1 MTEKTKIE
9 NFFRLWNA
17 GVEKLLEGYLYDE
30 EGKLNPTRY
39 IFSYYLKLIER
50 FLNDQIE
57 EIEKINLLS
66 GIRGTGK
73 TTLLAQIF
81 YAPKFVR
88 SSQRKNYPKIL
99 SQDYQKF
106 YLDVSRLIA
115 EGISLNE
122 FFNFYQ
128 EVNDLSFVNLNKKI
142 ILLLDEVH
150 YDQNW
155 GLFLKNLFDM
165 TKRHKNLLVIATGS
179 SALKLKLNP
188 DLSRRSLSK
197 ELYPLKF
204 NEYAILKGIGFPQ
217 RGLSDKIIEA
227 ILFSENTQ
235 QIYQKL
241 NNLYFQINK
250 YFLKLPPKIENE
262 FFYYGGFPFVL
273 KLKNKKFLVYELTSG
288 VLDKVITKDILEM
301 KKFSA
306 ETLSKIDDLLYL
318 LAVSE
323 RTDFEKLCTTLK
335 LDYRSVRGILDAL
348 IQAGILIEIKSYGEK
363 FVRVRKPIKFL
374 FISPSLRVSIL
385 KGVIPS
391 EVKGK
396 ILEDYL
402 ALIFVKDFKKK
413 VEKIS
418 ELDIRYDSSI
428 EGADFVLKFGKKKI
442 VVEVGFGEKKEGVVQ
457 VKNTFKRIDGGGYH
471 YGIIV
476 SEQGNLKILEKNIIR
491 TPLKIWLA
499 I

>member
-1 MTEKTKIE
+1 MVERVKIE
-9 NFFRLWNA
+9 NFFKLWNTE
-17 GVEKLLEGYLYDE
+17 VEKLLEGYLYDE

-39 IFSYYLKLIER
+39 IFSFYLKLIER
-50 FLNDQIE
+50 FLNDKID

-66 GIRGTGK
+66 GIRGVGK

-81 YAPKFVR
+81 FIQKFIR
-88 SSQRKNYPKIL
+88 SSQKKNYLKIL
-99 SQDYQKF
+99 FQDYQKF
-106 YLDVSRLIA
+106 YLDVSRLSA

-128 EVNDLSFVNLNKKI
+128 EVNNLSFVNLKKKV
-142 ILLLDEVH
+142 ILLLDEIH
-150 YDQNW
+150 YDENW

-188 DLSRRSLSK
+188 DLSRRSLSE
-197 ELYPLKF
+197 ELFPLKF
-204 NEYAILKGIGFPQ
+204 NEYLILKGITFPEK
-217 RGLSDKIIEA
+217 GLSYKIIEA
-227 ILFSENTQ
+227 ILFSKDVQ
-235 QIYQKL
+235 ALYQKL
-241 NNLYFQINK
+241 NNLYSRINR
-250 YFLKLPPKIENE
+250 YFVKLPPKIEDN
-262 FFYYGGFPFVL
+262 FFHYGGFPFVL
-273 KLKNKKFLVYELTSG
+273 KLRNKRSLIYELISG
-288 VLDKVITKDILEM
+288 VLDKVITKDVLEM

-306 ETLSKIDDLLYL
+306 ETISKINDLLYL
-318 LAVSE
+318 IAVSE
-323 RTDFEKLCTTLK
+323 KTDFEKLCTTLK
-335 LDYRSVRGILDAL
+335 LDYRSVRRIFDAL

-363 FVRVRKPIKFL
+363 FVKVRKPIKFL
-374 FISPSLRVSIL
+374 FISPSLRISIL
-385 KGVIPS
+385 KGIIPS
-391 EVKGK
+391 EIKGK

-418 ELDIRYDSSI
+418 ELEVRYDSSTG
-428 EGADFVLKFGKKKI
+428 GADFILKIGKKKI
-442 VVEVGFGEKKEGVVQ
+442 VIEVGFGKKKEGVVQ
-457 VKNTFKRIDGGGYH
+457 VKNTLKRVGEDN

-476 SEQGNLKILEKNIIR
+476 SEKGDLEVLERNIIR